1 MSGNVSPSA
10 CASLDGISEFLS
22 MVLAADW
29 SFQEY
34 IWQSPK
40 WQPIRSAYTLT
51 YLM

>member
-1 MSGNVSPSA
+1 MPGNVSPSV
-10 CASLDGISEFLS
+10 CVSLDGISKFLS

-40 WQPIRSAYTLT
+40 WQSIHSAYT
-51 YLM
+51 